1 MLGWQEPLPTSHL
14 RNRKPAHLSLL
25 EGAECVP
32 AARLQRTVSLAS
44 QRSHPG
50 AGQCREP
57 REPGDAGLGSKYSHV
72 CAGVSGQVTETP
84 TTTAA
89 SSGKEGGTGR
99 RDGPAGLAVG

>member
-1 MLGWQEPLPTSHL
+1 MLGWQDPLPTSNL
-14 RNRKPAHLSLL
+14 KNRKLAHLSLL

-32 AARLQRTVSLAS
+32 AARLQHTVSLAS

-50 AGQCREP
+50 AGQCWEP
-57 REPGDAGLGSKYSHV
+57 REPPGAGLGSKYSHV
-72 CAGVSGQVTETP
+72 CAGVSGQVTE
-84 TTTAA
+84 TTAA